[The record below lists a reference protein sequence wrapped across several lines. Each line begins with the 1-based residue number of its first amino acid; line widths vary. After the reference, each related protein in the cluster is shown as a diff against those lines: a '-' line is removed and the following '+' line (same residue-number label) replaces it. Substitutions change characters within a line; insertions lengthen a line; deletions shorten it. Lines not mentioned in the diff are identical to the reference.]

1 MGSIGF
7 GKFRIPAGNIGV
19 AILPKLASLDGLVLD
34 AVRDEQAVAA
44 AAAAV
49 EGCSACNSGLTVRT
63 VQLSWCSMKLSTLRI
78 IIAKRHRIRKEK

>member
-7 GKFRIPAGNIGV
+7 GKFRTPAGNIGV

-34 AVRDEQAVAA
+34 AVRDEQAV
-44 AAAAV
+44 AAV